1 MEERKLNMNIR
12 LHHSPD
18 ESWKTTMEI
27 LDLDKLR
34 IEGISKGR
42 DFIISEPQTVKK
54 DLKSDSSI
62 FSSKYGASISD
73 DKDAYKDRYRC
84 ECGHYTGRL
93 YNNEICPYC
102 NTKVKYVDDD
112 LNITGWVVLQEHV
125 IIHPNLFKNLE
136 KLITPAVLKDILT
149 LDIELDENGFEVQP
163 KPNEKV
169 RKESGEYHGI
179 GMIEFCKRIDEIM
192 EYYAR
197 KHKSKKDKI
206 ANYELLL
213 KYRDRLLTHSIPV
226 YSLFLRMVNLQG
238 DKFSFKG
245 ANAIYNNIA
254 KYAALVN
261 SNRTL
266 IQAREQF
273 KDEALLNI
281 QYLYAGSNDS
291 LYDSV
296 IEELAHK
303 KGAIQSALAG
313 RYNFTGRNV
322 IIPDATLRID
332 EIKLPYN
339 SLLVLLEQTIINI
352 LARSYNITYSDAHK
366 KWWKAQTYVDP
377 VILDIIKGIIKS
389 YPRGIPFIINRNP
402 TINYGSVL
410 QMYCIDVLVDSF
422 TMRVPLQVLPG
433 MGADFDGDCLNITYL
448 INKEFVARC
457 EESLNPRNTMMISK
471 NNGRFNSFMNYFK
484 DTIVNLNSFCNLGYD
499 TYTKD
504 EIDDIK
510 ALMEGK

>member
-1 MEERKLNMNIR
+1 
-12 LHHSPD
+12 
-18 ESWKTTMEI
+18 MEI

-149 LDIELDENGFEVQP
+149 LDVELDENGFEVTR
-163 KPNEKV
+163 KADEKA

-192 EYYAR
+192 EYFAR
-197 KHKSKKDKI
+197 KNKSKKDKI

-266 IQAREQF
+266 IQSREQF
-273 KDEALLNI
+273 KD
-281 QYLYAGSNDS
+281 
-291 LYDSV
+291 
-296 IEELAHK
+296 
-303 KGAIQSALAG
+303 
-313 RYNFTGRNV
+313 
-322 IIPDATLRID
+322 
-332 EIKLPYN
+332 
-339 SLLVLLEQTIINI
+339 
-352 LARSYNITYSDAHK
+352 
-366 KWWKAQTYVDP
+366 
-377 VILDIIKGIIKS
+377 
-389 YPRGIPFIINRNP
+389 
-402 TINYGSVL
+402 
-410 QMYCIDVLVDSF
+410 
-422 TMRVPLQVLPG
+422 
-433 MGADFDGDCLNITYL
+433 
-448 INKEFVARC
+448 
-457 EESLNPRNTMMISK
+457 
-471 NNGRFNSFMNYFK
+471 
-484 DTIVNLNSFCNLGYD
+484 
-499 TYTKD
+499 
-504 EIDDIK
+504 
-510 ALMEGK
+510 